1 MSLMWN
7 IDLERNMEMQM
18 QCHDGLDLHTNM
30 KTAYFGI
37 QMFPNIFILNV
48 YPKSNMLME
57 GAHVTFTINIMEKT
71 RININKNKT
80 NDNNE

>member
-1 MSLMWN
+1 
-7 IDLERNMEMQM
+7 M

-57 GAHVTFTINIMEKT
+57 GAHVTFTINKMEKT

-80 NDNNE
+80 NDNNEWSKLVRAKDSH